1 MNGIERFSRKEK
13 AMAADIRTKTRKM
26 QQLQDAPKADQAEI
40 DGLANQL
47 EWETRVFED
56 RRKSTS
62 YVCEVPVL
70 IEKRL
75 FDLGRVIQDAANTDP

>member
-1 MNGIERFSRKEK
+1 
-13 AMAADIRTKTRKM
+13 M
-26 QQLQDAPKADQAEI
+26 QQLQDAPNGDQAEI
-40 DGLANQL
+40 GQLATQL
-47 EWETRVFED
+47 AWETRIFED

-75 FDLGRVIQDAANTDP
+75 FDLGRVIQDAANADP